1 MNTKY
6 ENYINFIC
14 DLLTI
19 RPVKVHFREK
29 NHYFDQHGK
38 KVKPFDLKESAG
50 ATTIVQKATV
60 YMDLNKYQDG
70 FEYVALAHEIRHIF
84 QYQALYE
91 DYDLREDVLDDIA
104 AWKRNFEHYMDSTN
118 PEYVNQ
124 PLEMDANA
132 FAWAIS
138 RIIFGREVMLHSGDQ
153 SLFDRYKQMICEVY
167 TADEILECARF
178 NGISNQFV

>member
-6 ENYINFIC
+6 ESYINFIC

-19 RPVKVHFREK
+19 LPVKVHFKEK

-50 ATTIVQKATV
+50 ATTITQKATI
-60 YMDLNKYQDG
+60 YIDLNKYKDG
-70 FEYVALAHEIRHIF
+70 LEYIALAHEIRHIF
-84 QYQALYE
+84 QYQVLYE
-91 DYDLREDVLDDIA
+91 DAELREDVLDDITS
-104 AWKRNFEHYMDSTN
+104 WKCNFEHYMDSTN

-138 RIIFGREVMLHSGDQ
+138 RIIFEKEIQIYGGNQ
-153 SLFDRYKQMICEVY
+153 KKFARYKAMICEVY
-167 TADEILECARF
+167 TEDEILECAKF
-178 NGISNQFV
+178 NKII